1 MSKISLTPSKQV
13 SAGSIAGLIFLLI
26 FGIGFAILV
35 GSVLNENDAPSL
47 MKMLFYLLMI
57 GWIGTV
63 LFMLVYHTKNYK
75 SDKGISLIDINTEL
89 DLDKKD
95 KERSPSQNLRD
106 LESLKKDGLINEK
119 EYEQKRTQILS
130 DKW

>member
-63 LFMLVYHTKNYK
+63 LFMLIYHTKNYK
-75 SDKGISLIDINTEL
+75 SDKGISFIDINTDQ
-89 DLDKKD
+89 DLDKNT
-95 KERSPSQNLRD
+95 ERSPSQNLRD
-106 LESLKKDGLINEK
+106 LESSKDGLIM
-119 EYEQKRTQILS
+119 KRVRA
-130 DKW
+130 KAY